1 MPRSFSGRPV
11 LPAQARTHGRTWK
24 CWLSW
29 LAVSE
34 HALVSRLTKQPSP
47 LGRDLSKRPRGELPL
62 AFATDEGSTC
72 TAVGAVHAEL
82 DPAQYNPC
90 RMLNAGRQ
98 PGFPLL
104 CGLRGAPERR
114 ICAPP
119 LSVAMQP
126 SVTRVGRFAHAL
138 ERWSRYVMIAHRGR
152 RARSARHR
160 CWVAAV
166 VPESRTR
173 MGAMGAPCPVLLFC
187 CG

>member
-47 LGRDLSKRPRGELPL
+47 LGRDLSNRPRGELPL
-62 AFATDEGSTC
+62 AFAADEGSTC

-104 CGLRGAPERR
+104 CGLRGALERR

-126 SVTRVGRFAHAL
+126 SVTPSRRYTGDRRSPKPFGRITQDTRVILASFFDPICGDDHPCI
-138 ERWSRYVMIAHRGR
+138 SR
-152 RARSARHR
+152 
-160 CWVAAV
+160 
-166 VPESRTR
+166 
-173 MGAMGAPCPVLLFC
+173 
-187 CG
+187 